1 MKKTFTICILFLTIL
16 TISLGLFL
24 KLFLPDILKNQLIS
38 NGKLL
43 LKTDVYI
50 SSVDITLDGI
60 LNINNVR
67 IKNPSNFSR
76 NNFLELE
83 NLSLKIRPKTLFSKI
98 IYVENVNFKNAEILL
113 ELNDKM
119 QINIAELS
127 KQIKTP
133 KEKGSEKTKSSKFEK
148 KFIIENFSIIS
159 PTLLLSSKKL
169 SINKNYKLPDV
180 KIVDIGVKE
189 NGLRPE
195 EIFTGFLARISEESE
210 KYTLDLT
217 KNLKDYFSK
226 KKQKLI
232 DDITKEEKKL
242 KGIANDVKNK
252 LKRFGIE

>member
-1 MKKTFTICILFLTIL
+1 MKKAFTICILFLTIL
-16 TISLGLFL
+16 TISMGLFL
-24 KLFLPDILKNQLIS
+24 KIFLPDILKNQLIANS
-38 NGKLL
+38 ILL

-50 SSVDITLDGI
+50 SSVDIALDGS
-60 LNINNVR
+60 LNIKNIR
-67 IKNPSNFSR
+67 IKNPSDFSQ

-83 NLSLKIRPKTLFSKI
+83 NLFLKIRTETLFSET
-98 IYVENVNFKNAEILL
+98 IYVENIYFRDASVMV

-127 KQIKTP
+127 KQISTP
-133 KEKGSEKTKSSKFEK
+133 KKTTLEKTEGSKFEK

-189 NGLRPE
+189 NGLLPE
-195 EIFTGFLARISEESE
+195 EIVTGFLARISEESE
-210 KYTLDLT
+210 KYTLGLT
-217 KNLKDYFSK
+217 KNLQDYFSK

-232 DDITKEEKKL
+232 DDISKEEKNL
-242 KGIANDVKNK
+242 KGVVNDVKNK

>member
-1 MKKTFTICILFLTIL
+1 MV
-16 TISLGLFL
+16 
-24 KLFLPDILKNQLIS
+24 NQ
-38 NGKLL
+38 
-43 LKTDVYI
+43 
-50 SSVDITLDGI
+50 
-60 LNINNVR
+60 
-67 IKNPSNFSR
+67 
-76 NNFLELE
+76 
-83 NLSLKIRPKTLFSKI
+83 
-98 IYVENVNFKNAEILL
+98 
-113 ELNDKM
+113 
-119 QINIAELS
+119 Q
-127 KQIKTP
+127 
-133 KEKGSEKTKSSKFEK
+133 EK

-159 PTLLLSSKKL
+159 PSLLLSSKKL

-195 EIFTGFLARISEESE
+195 EIVTGFLARISEESE

-232 DDITKEEKKL
+232 DDISKKEKKL

>member
-1 MKKTFTICILFLTIL
+1 M
-16 TISLGLFL
+16 
-24 KLFLPDILKNQLIS
+24 
-38 NGKLL
+38 
-43 LKTDVYI
+43 V
-50 SSVDITLDGI
+50 
-60 LNINNVR
+60 
-67 IKNPSNFSR
+67 
-76 NNFLELE
+76 
-83 NLSLKIRPKTLFSKI
+83 
-98 IYVENVNFKNAEILL
+98 

-127 KQIKTP
+127 KRINTP
-133 KEKGSEKTKSSKFEK
+133 KKTALEKKESSNFKK
-148 KFIIENFSIIS
+148 KFIIENFSITS

-189 NGLRPE
+189 NGLRPK
-195 EIFTGFLARISEESE
+195 EIVTEFLARISDESE

-232 DDITKEEKKL
+232 DDISKEEKKL

-252 LKRFGIE
+252 LRRFGIE

>member
-1 MKKTFTICILFLTIL
+1 MSF
-16 TISLGLFL
+16 
-24 KLFLPDILKNQLIS
+24 
-38 NGKLL
+38 
-43 LKTDVYI
+43 
-50 SSVDITLDGI
+50 
-60 LNINNVR
+60 
-67 IKNPSNFSR
+67 
-76 NNFLELE
+76 
-83 NLSLKIRPKTLFSKI
+83 KIRPETLFKET
-98 IYVENVNFKNAEILL
+98 IYVENVNFKNADILV

-127 KQIKTP
+127 KQINTP
-133 KEKGSEKTKSSKFEK
+133 MEKSSEITKRSKFEK
-148 KFIIENFSIIS
+148 KFIIENFSIMS

-169 SINKNYKLPDV
+169 SINKNYELPDV

-195 EIFTGFLARISEESE
+195 EIVTGLLARISEESE
-210 KYTLDLT
+210 KYTQGLT

-232 DDITKEEKKL
+232 DDISKEEKKL

>member
-1 MKKTFTICILFLTIL
+1 MKKTFTTCILFLTIL

-24 KLFLPDILKNQLIS
+24 KIFLPDILKNQFIT

-43 LKTDVYI
+43 LKTDIYI
-50 SSVDITLDGI
+50 SSVNIGLDGS
-60 LNINNVR
+60 LNFKDIR
-67 IKNPSNFSR
+67 IKNPSDFSQ
-76 NNFLELE
+76 NDFLKLK
-83 NLSLKIRPKTLFSKI
+83 NLSFKIRPETLFKETISI
-98 IYVENVNFKNAEILL
+98 ENVNLNKADILV
-113 ELNDKM
+113 ELNDRI

-127 KQIKTP
+127 KQINTP
-133 KEKGSEKTKSSKFEK
+133 KEKASEKTKSSKFEK

-169 SINKNYKLPDV
+169 SINENYKLPDI

-195 EIFTGFLARISEESE
+195 EIVTGLLARISEESE
-210 KYTLDLT
+210 KYTLDFT
-217 KNLKDYFSK
+217 TNLKDYFSK

-232 DDITKEEKKL
+232 DDISKEEKKL

>member
-1 MKKTFTICILFLTIL
+1 MKKTFTICILFLTTL
-16 TISLGLFL
+16 AISLGLFL
-24 KLFLPDILKNQLIS
+24 KIFLPDILKNQFIT

-50 SSVDITLDGI
+50 SSVDITLDGS
-60 LNINNVR
+60 LNIMNIR
-67 IKNPSNFSR
+67 IKNPSDFSQ

-98 IYVENVNFKNAEILL
+98 IYVENVNFKNADILV

-119 QINIAELS
+119 QINIAELL
-127 KQIKTP
+127 KQINTP
-133 KEKGSEKTKSSKFEK
+133 KEKSSEKTRSSKLEK

-159 PTLLLSSKKL
+159 PSLLLSSKKL
-169 SINKNYKLPDV
+169 SVSKNYKLPDV

-189 NGLRPE
+189 NGLRPN
-195 EIFTGFLARISEESE
+195 EIVTGFLSRISDESE

-232 DDITKEEKKL
+232 DDISKEEKKL

>member
-24 KLFLPDILKNQLIS
+24 KIFLPDILKNQLIT

-43 LKTDVYI
+43 LGTDVYI
-50 SSVDITLDGI
+50 SSVNISLDGS
-60 LNINNVR
+60 LNIKDIR
-67 IKNPSNFSR
+67 IKNPSDFSQ
-76 NNFLELE
+76 NDFLKLK
-83 NLSLKIRPKTLFSKI
+83 NLSFKIRPETLFKETIS
-98 IYVENVNFKNAEILL
+98 VEDVNFKNANILV

-127 KQIKTP
+127 KQVNTTKESSSDKP
-133 KEKGSEKTKSSKFEK
+133 KGSKFEK

-169 SINKNYKLPDV
+169 SINKNYKLPDIQ
-180 KIVDIGVKE
+180 IVDIGAKE
-189 NGLRPE
+189 NGLPPE
-195 EIFTGFLARISEESE
+195 EIVTGFLARISEESE

-217 KNLKDYFSK
+217 KKLKDTFSK

-232 DDITKEEKKL
+232 DDISKEKKKL
-242 KGIANDVKNK
+242 KGIANDIKNK
-252 LKRFGIE
+252 LKRFDIE

>member
-16 TISLGLFL
+16 TISLGLFI
-24 KLFLPDILKNQLIS
+24 KIFLPDILKNQLIS

-50 SSVDITLDGI
+50 SSVTIGLDGI
-60 LNINNVR
+60 FNIKDIR
-67 IKNPSNFSR
+67 IKNPSDFSE
-76 NNFLELE
+76 NDFLKLK
-83 NLSLKIRPKTLFSKI
+83 NLSFKIRPKSIFKET
-98 IYVENVNFKNAEILL
+98 IYFENVNFKNADILI

-127 KQIKTP
+127 KQINTL
-133 KEKGSEKTKSSKFEK
+133 KEKASETTESSKFEK
-148 KFIIENFSIIS
+148 KFIIENFSMIS

-189 NGLRPE
+189 NGLPPE
-195 EIFTGFLARISEESE
+195 EIVTGFLARISEESE
-210 KYTLDLT
+210 KYTLGLT
-217 KNLKDYFSK
+217 KSLKDYFSK

-232 DDITKEEKKL
+232 DDISKEEEKL
-242 KGIANDVKNK
+242 KGIANDIKNK

>member
-24 KLFLPDILKNQLIS
+24 KIFLPDILKNQLIA

-43 LKTDVYI
+43 LKTDVNI
-50 SSVDITLDGI
+50 SSINISLDGS
-60 LNINNVR
+60 LNIKDIR
-67 IKNPSNFSR
+67 IKNPSDFSQ
-76 NNFLELE
+76 NDFLILK
-83 NLSLKIRPKTLFSKI
+83 NLSFKIRPETLFKET
-98 IYVENVNFKNAEILL
+98 IYVENVNLKNADILV
-113 ELNDKM
+113 ELNDRM

-127 KQIKTP
+127 KQINTP
-133 KEKGSEKTKSSKFEK
+133 KESASEKTKTSKFEK
-148 KFIIENFSIIS
+148 KFIIENFFIVS

-169 SINKNYKLPDV
+169 SINKNYKLPDI

-195 EIFTGFLARISEESE
+195 EIVTGFLTRISEESE
-210 KYTLDLT
+210 KYTLGLT

-232 DDITKEEKKL
+232 DDISKEEKKL

>member
-1 MKKTFTICILFLTIL
+1 MKKTFAICMLFLTIL

-24 KLFLPDILKNQLIS
+24 KIFLPDILKNQFIT

-50 SSVDITLDGI
+50 SSVNIGLDGSLTI
-60 LNINNVR
+60 KDIR
-67 IKNPSNFSR
+67 IKNPSDFSQ
-76 NNFLELE
+76 NDFLKLK
-83 NLSLKIRPKTLFSKI
+83 NLSFKIRPETLFKET
-98 IYVENVNFKNAEILL
+98 IYVENVNFKNADILV

-127 KQIKTP
+127 KQINNP
-133 KEKGSEKTKSSKFEK
+133 KEKSSEKTKSSKLEK
-148 KFIIENFSIIS
+148 KFIIKNFSIIS
-159 PTLLLSSKKL
+159 PSLLLSSKKL
-169 SINKNYKLPDV
+169 SVSKNYKLPDV

-189 NGLRPE
+189 NGLRPK
-195 EIFTGFLARISEESE
+195 EIVTGFLARISDESE

-226 KKQKLI
+226 KKQKLM
-232 DDITKEEKKL
+232 DDISKEEKKL

>member
-24 KLFLPDILKNQLIS
+24 KIFLPDILKNQLIS

-50 SSVDITLDGI
+50 SSVNIGLDGS
-60 LNINNVR
+60 LNIKDIR
-67 IKNPSNFSR
+67 IKNPSDFSQ
-76 NNFLELE
+76 NDFLKLE
-83 NLSLKIRPKTLFSKI
+83 NLSIKIRPETLFKET
-98 IYVENVNFKNAEILL
+98 IYVENVNFKNANILV

-127 KQIKTP
+127 KQINTP
-133 KEKGSEKTKSSKFEK
+133 KEKASEKTKSSKFEK

-189 NGLRPE
+189 NGLPPE
-195 EIFTGFLARISEESE
+195 EIVTGFLARISEESE

-232 DDITKEEKKL
+232 DDISKEEKKL

>member
-24 KLFLPDILKNQLIS
+24 KIFLPDILKNQLMS

-50 SSVDITLDGI
+50 SSVNIGLDGS
-60 LNINNVR
+60 LNIKDIR
-67 IKNPSNFSR
+67 IKNPSDFSQ
-76 NNFLELE
+76 NDFLKFK
-83 NLSLKIRPKTLFSKI
+83 NLSLKIRPETLFNET
-98 IYVENVNFKNAEILL
+98 IYVENVDFKNADILV

-119 QINIAELS
+119 QINITELS
-127 KQIKTP
+127 KQINTP
-133 KEKGSEKTKSSKFEK
+133 KEKTSDKPKGSKFEK

-169 SINKNYKLPDV
+169 SISKNYKLPDIQ
-180 KIVDIGVKE
+180 IVDIGVKE
-189 NGLRPE
+189 NGLPPE
-195 EIFTGFLARISEESE
+195 EIVTGFLARISEESE

-217 KNLKDYFSK
+217 KNLKDSFSK

-232 DDITKEEKKL
+232 DDISKEKEKL
-242 KGIANDVKNK
+242 KGIANDLKNK

>member
-1 MKKTFTICILFLTIL
+1 MRQPRVRSRSNISSLSRNVGQHLTIEKV
-16 TISLGLFL
+16 FR
-24 KLFLPDILKNQLIS
+24 DI
-38 NGKLL
+38 
-43 LKTDVYI
+43 
-50 SSVDITLDGI
+50 
-60 LNINNVR
+60 R
-67 IKNPSNFSR
+67 IKNPSEFSQ

-98 IYVENVNFKNAEILL
+98 IYVENVNFKNADILV

-127 KQIKTP
+127 KQVNTP
-133 KEKGSEKTKSSKFEK
+133 RETASEKTKSSKFEK

-195 EIFTGFLARISEESE
+195 EIVTGFLARISEESE
-210 KYTLDLT
+210 KYTLNLT

-232 DDITKEEKKL
+232 DDISKEEKKL

>member
-1 MKKTFTICILFLTIL
+1 MKKTLISCILLITIL

-24 KLFLPDILKNQLIS
+24 KIFLPDILKNQLIT
-38 NGKLL
+38 NGRLL

-50 SSVDITLDGI
+50 SSVSISLDSS
-60 LNINNVR
+60 LNIKDIR
-67 IKNPSNFSR
+67 IKNPSDFSQ

-83 NLSLKIRPKTLFSKI
+83 NLSLKIRLGTLFKEV
-98 IYVENVNFKNAEILL
+98 IYVEYINFRDANLMV

-127 KQIKTP
+127 NQINTP
-133 KEKGSEKTKSSKFEK
+133 KKLSLEQTKSSKFEK
-148 KFIIENFSIIS
+148 KFIIENFSVMS

-169 SINKNYKLPDV
+169 SINKNYKLPDI

-195 EIFTGFLARISEESE
+195 EIVTGLLARISEESE
-210 KYTLDLT
+210 KYTLNLT

-232 DDITKEEKKL
+232 DDMSKEEKKL

>member
-1 MKKTFTICILFLTIL
+1 MKKSFTICILFLTTL

-24 KLFLPDILKNQLIS
+24 KIFLPDILKNQLIS
-38 NGKLL
+38 NGKIL

-50 SSVDITLDGI
+50 SRVDITLDGS
-60 LNINNVR
+60 LNIRNIR
-67 IKNPSNFSR
+67 IKNPSDFSQ

-98 IYVENVNFKNAEILL
+98 IYVENVNFKNADILV

-127 KQIKTP
+127 KQINTP
-133 KEKGSEKTKSSKFEK
+133 KEKASEKTKSSKFEK
-148 KFIIENFSIIS
+148 KFIIENFSLIS
-159 PTLLLSSKKL
+159 PTLLLGSKEL
-169 SINKNYKLPDV
+169 NINKKYKLPDV
-180 KIVDIGVKE
+180 KIVDIGAKE

-195 EIFTGFLARISEESE
+195 EIVTGLLARISEESE
-210 KYTLDLT
+210 KYTLGLT

-226 KKQKLI
+226 KKQKMI
-232 DDITKEEKKL
+232 DGISKEEKKL

>member
-1 MKKTFTICILFLTIL
+1 MKKTFAICMLFLTIL

-24 KLFLPDILKNQLIS
+24 KIFLPDILKNQFIT

-50 SSVDITLDGI
+50 SSVNIGLDGSFTVKDI
-60 LNINNVR
+60 R
-67 IKNPSNFSR
+67 IKNPSDFSQ
-76 NNFLELE
+76 NDFLKLK
-83 NLSLKIRPKTLFSKI
+83 NLSFKIRPETLFKETI
-98 IYVENVNFKNAEILL
+98 FIENVNLNEADILV

-127 KQIKTP
+127 KQINTP
-133 KEKGSEKTKSSKFEK
+133 KEKASEKTKSSKFEK
-148 KFIIENFSIIS
+148 KFIIENFSITS

-195 EIFTGFLARISEESE
+195 EIVTGLLARISEESE
-210 KYTLDLT
+210 KYTQGLT

-232 DDITKEEKKL
+232 DDISKEEKKL